1 MNTSRD
7 RRILIADDECNIRA
21 VLRIALEGAGYA
33 VEEASSGAEALYR
46 IAALSNREGR
56 SVFRTTTFANLFAG

>member
-1 MNTSRD
+1 MNANMD

-33 VEEASSGAEALYR
+33 VEEATDGAEELYR
-46 IAALSNREGR
+46 ISNNTSPLLNRR
-56 SVFRTTTFANLFAG
+56 C